1 MPLDKTYNDVVSY
14 LEVPSLIKLQYD
26 FFFIQNYVNIVA
38 IRIYYDI
45 R

>member
-14 LEVPSLIKLQYD
+14 LEMPSMIKVQYT
-26 FFFIQNYVNIVA
+26 FSFIQNYVNIVA
-38 IRIYYDI
+38 IHIYYDI